1 MPPAAIRGGVAA
13 LCLIALSALVAVVA
27 AVSQAQP
34 SAAPTGQQLY
44 TARCATCHGTT
55 GTGDGAAASLL
66 AVRPRDLTTAVYKL
80 RSTLTGSLPTDDD
93 LLRVVTD
100 GVPGTAMIGWKD
112 LMTDAERRAVV
123 SYIKGL
129 SPRFAVEAPAPI
141 TLGAPVPTSPAS
153 IEAGRQLY
161 ASLQCSTCHGEAGQ
175 ASTAAIPDFQ
185 DDWGQRLV
193 PAHLT
198 EPWTFK
204 GGSSPSDIA
213 MRLKTGIDGTPMP
226 ALADVVPDSDIWH
239 LVNYIQTLA
248 RQPVWEM
255 TADEVKTH
263 YAAEDAERARNPVE
277 RGRHLAEVC
286 AHCHSPHDLSGRILP
301 DLKFAGGLRM
311 KLSVWD
317 TVVTANLTS
326 DKETGLGAYT
336 DDEILRTVTHGIRR
350 DGSRMLPF
358 PMGWTAWA
366 HLTSDDQRAI
376 VAYLR
381 TIPPVKNRIPPRASP
396 GMFTY
401 LSDKFRMLI
410 LGADDPL
417 LFYSGNAGTHETTD
431 GSPRQEAR

>member
-1 MPPAAIRGGVAA
+1 MPPAAIRRGVAV
-13 LCLIALSALVAVVA
+13 LCLTALSAIVAVVG
-27 AVSQAQP
+27 QAQP
-34 SAAPTGQQLY
+34 GAAPTGQQLY

-55 GTGDGAAASLL
+55 GKGDGAAASLL
-66 AVRPRDLTTAVYKL
+66 AVRPRDLTTAVYKF
-80 RSTLTGSLPTDDD
+80 RSTLTGNVPTDDD

-112 LMTDAERRAVV
+112 LMTEAERRAVV

-129 SPRFAVEAPAPI
+129 SPRFEAAPPAPV
-141 TLGAPVPTSPAS
+141 TLGDPVPSSPAS
-153 IEAGRQLY
+153 IESGRQLY

-175 ASTAAIPDFQ
+175 AATAAIPDFQ

-204 GGSSPSDIA
+204 GGSSPRDIA

-226 ALADVVPDSDIWH
+226 ALADVVPDNDIWH
-239 LVNYIQTLA
+239 LVNYIQSLA
-248 RQPVWEM
+248 RKPVWEM
-255 TADEVKTH
+255 TADEVKAH
-263 YAAEDAERARNPVE
+263 YAAEDAERASNPVE

-286 AHCHSPHDLSGRILP
+286 AHCHSPHDAGGRILP

-326 DKETGLGAYT
+326 DKDTGIGAYT
-336 DDEILRTVTHGIRR
+336 DDDLLKTITHGIRR

-381 TIPPVKNRIPPRASP
+381 TIPPVRNRIPPRVTP
-396 GMFTY
+396 GVFTY

-410 LGADDPL
+410 LGADDPM
-417 LFYSGNAGTHETTD
+417 LFYAGNAGTREAAD
-431 GSPRQEAR
+431 GSPKQEAR